1 MNKIKFVKTKKN
13 EGSIF
18 TNVNLEKNI
27 YLEYNLLAKELL
39 EIDISKKSLMITALT
54 RIKEVE
60 NIELRV
66 KEDKELTCSVTLSI
80 PPSVFDTLDKLAKG
94 HKTSKKI
101 IVETALLKLIEDVK
115 KFGIDE

>member
-1 MNKIKFVKTKKN
+1 MKVKFIKVKKN

-27 YLEYNLLAKELL
+27 YLEYNILAKELL
-39 EIDISKKSLMITALT
+39 EMNISKKSLMITALT

-66 KEDKELTCSVTLSI
+66 KEEKELTCSITLSI
-80 PPSVFDTLDKLAKG
+80 SSSVFDMLDKLAKE

-101 IVETALLKLIEDVK
+101 IVETALLRLIEDVK
-115 KFGIDE
+115 KCGIDE